1 MSISYSQGKTQ
12 EEPVDELFKVP
23 VKLRFIKLNIKI
35 EPKEF
40 SHITVVSNY
49 FII

>member
-1 MSISYSQGKTQ
+1 MSIIYSQGKTQ

-35 EPKEF
+35 EPRVIF
-40 SHITVVSNY
+40 AHNTTSSIQRM
-49 FII
+49 